1 MEISFT
7 VRRGSDDQP
16 LTFSFLA
23 PAVQA
28 ALRRGLQAAAQRAQ
42 QGQRGEVPSGEGG
55 TNLTAQNVFSAIP
68 VTVPAT
74 APATAAAT
82 SAAANSSAASA
93 AAPTGT
99 MGPSPASAV
108 AAAAAATGMAQPD
121 LTRMIERIHRMSGA
135 VAGSI
140 FRAHTPFN
148 PTLLPPDD
156 LLSFPLARL
165 QRTSSPAPFSRARR
179 VLRQRVTGPSIGSSA
194 RPHQQRAR
202 GSARSAWQTW
212 RPRRR

>member
-55 TNLTAQNVFSAIP
+55 TNLTAQNVFSAI
-68 VTVPAT
+68 
-74 APATAAAT
+74 PATAAAT

-179 VLRQRVTGPSIGSSA
+179 VLRQRATGPSIGSSA

>member
-42 QGQRGEVPSGEGG
+42 QRQTGEVPSGEGG
-55 TNLTAQNVFSAIP
+55 TNLTAQNVFSAM
-68 VTVPAT
+68 PAT
-74 APATAAAT
+74 APATAPA
-82 SAAANSSAASA
+82 
-93 AAPTGT
+93 TGT
-99 MGPSPASAV
+99 TGPSPASAV
-108 AAAAAATGMAQPD
+108 ATAAAAAATGMAQPD

-140 FRAHTPFN
+140 FRAHAPIQTYPH
-148 PTLLPPDD
+148 
-156 LLSFPLARL
+156 
-165 QRTSSPAPFSRARR
+165 RTS
-179 VLRQRVTGPSIGSSA
+179 
-194 RPHQQRAR
+194 RPLL
-202 GSARSAWQTW
+202 TC
-212 RPRRR
+212 